1 MYEYEL
7 KNKKTN
13 EIKFAYGYNDK
24 NVFER
29 NNLIREEWNIVIRD
43 YVS

>member
-7 KNKKTN
+7 MNKKTK

-29 NNLIREEWNIVIRD
+29 NNLIREEWTIVIRD